1 MKSCN
6 AVNLKS
12 TIRLGDVLNRTN
24 RIATRILV
32 SVLSVL
38 SVVSASAQEA
48 KSNGYLGARLVEN
61 TSGQTV
67 FSWFFPGPMNGSGLS
82 SGAFDVQRPDVL
94 VSIDGTAMNASEAD
108 AYLAERGAGAEV
120 TIIYEP
126 AKQRGT
132 ANIPVEVE
140 TTGKQKSFTVTLDDR
155 DAFVG
160 TIGRPRTIDRE
171 WTRPEG
177 ERLLDP
183 NDSANILGEALAAH
197 GLREE
202 VEKLEG
208 VFKQWLERTDD
219 THMLSRVRAPFL
231 DPFALP
237 ELERDITGEARGIT
251 SDLLPTIRK
260 MIQNNLD
267 LDEPRGSGMIGSGNS
282 GLDPYQAGSMLWMNG
297 TTARF
302 WAEKSL
308 GNLANDADFAHRAL
322 NLLRVPRRTFY
333 IGGDSAKEHIG
344 VINASINVDF
354 DLLLLG
360 VLDKMQPILDA
371 ADADLA
377 PDPQLPLI
385 NPPAG
390 LGVTGRIIAAS
401 DPGTGWIVIGS
412 TDNNTYDMSKIAM
425 VIDPG
430 GNDTYTN
437 SDLAIGNRLIIDL
450 AGNDRYTG
458 NANQS
463 VGGALLGSFIIDD
476 RAGDDRYEGELLGP
490 ASALYGLSI
499 LIDRAGNDIY
509 TGKEWSLGAACYG
522 AALLIDL
529 GGSDVYIGEYL
540 CQGVGGP
547 RGFGAIIDASGN
559 DLYRTNGPQPSA
571 YGTPAVYQSFSQ
583 GMGFGFRNY
592 AAGGVGLIS
601 DLAGNDRYEAG
612 EFAQGGAYYFALGIL
627 HDASGDDLYYG
638 NRYGQ
643 GFGVHQ
649 AHGALADDAGN
660 DTYWSMTAASQGAAW
675 DIGAGLLIDRAG
687 DDTYRCDGLGQ
698 GGASMQA
705 IAMFIDLGGRDH
717 YTAGG
722 GATQGES
729 GGDSYHFAATGAFS
743 FSLLMDLGGA
753 EDVYSRGRANNETTK
768 TGSVNE
774 EKPENS
780 SAWGLVIDR

>member
-1 MKSCN
+1 MKKKDKRMRQ
-6 AVNLKS
+6 L
-12 TIRLGDVLNRTN
+12 
-24 RIATRILV
+24 
-32 SVLSVL
+32 LSVL
-38 SVVSASAQEA
+38 VPLCILCASAVHSQSPKA
-48 KSNGYLGARLVEN
+48 KANGYLGARLVDN
-61 TSGQTV
+61 ASGQTV
-67 FSWFFPGPMNGSGLS
+67 FSWFFPGPMNGNGLS
-82 SGAFDVQRPDVL
+82 SSAFDVQRPDVL
-94 VSIDGTAMNASEAD
+94 VSIDGQTMNASDAD
-108 AYLAERGAGAEV
+108 AYLAGRGAGAEV
-120 TIIYEP
+120 TITYEL

-132 ANIPVEVE
+132 GNIPAEVE
-140 TTGKQKSFTVTLDDR
+140 TTGEQKSFTVTLDDR
-155 DAFVG
+155 DAFIG
-160 TIGRPRTIDRE
+160 TIGRPRKSMGE
-171 WTRPEG
+171 WARPEG

-183 NDSANILGEALAAH
+183 DDTANILGEAIAAH
-197 GLREE
+197 DLREE
-202 VEKLEG
+202 IAKLEG

-237 ELERDITGEARGIT
+237 ELERDITSEARGIT

-267 LDEPRGSGMIGSGNS
+267 LGEPRGGGMGFTGNS
-282 GLDPYQAGSMLWMNG
+282 GLDPYAAGTMLWMQG
-297 TTARF
+297 SQALAWTESA
-302 WAEKSL
+302 L
-308 GNLANDADFAHRAL
+308 GYLANDADFAHRAL

-333 IGGDSAKEHIG
+333 IGGDSAKDHIG
-344 VINASINVDF
+344 VINASANVDF
-354 DLLLLG
+354 DQLLLG
-360 VLDKMQPILDA
+360 ALEAARPILEA
-371 ADADLA
+371 SNNDLA

-385 NPPAG
+385 DPPAG
-390 LGVTGRIIAAS
+390 HGVTGKIIAAS
-401 DPGTGWIVIGS
+401 DPGTGMIVIGS
-412 TDNNTYDMSKIAM
+412 TDDNTYDMSKIAM

-458 NANQS
+458 NANQA

-499 LIDRAGNDIY
+499 LIDRGGNDIY

-547 RGFGAIIDASGN
+547 RGFGAIIDANGN

-649 AHGALADDAGN
+649 AHGVLADDAGN

-705 IAMFIDLGGRDH
+705 IAIFIDLGGRDH

-722 GATQGES
+722 GATQGQS

-768 TGSVNE
+768 TGAVNE
-774 EKPENS
+774 ANPENS

>member
-12 TIRLGDVLNRTN
+12 TIRLGNVLNRTN

-32 SVLSVL
+32 FVF

-94 VSIDGTAMNASEAD
+94 VSIDGQSMRASEAD
-108 AYLAERGAGAEV
+108 AYLAERGAGSEV
-120 TIIYEP
+120 TIVYEL

-132 ANIPVEVE
+132 GNIPAEVE
-140 TTGKQKSFTVTLDDR
+140 TTGEQKSFTVKLDDR

-160 TIGRPRTIDRE
+160 TIGRPRTIARE

-183 NDSANILGEALAAH
+183 NDSANILGEALATH

-251 SDLLPTIRK
+251 SDLLPTIQT
-260 MIQNNLD
+260 MMQQNLD
-267 LDEPRGSGMIGSGNS
+267 LGAPSGGGMGLTGNS
-282 GLDPYQAGSMLWMNG
+282 GLDPYAAGTMLWMQG
-297 TTARF
+297 AQARA
-302 WAEKSL
+302 WTESAL
-308 GNLANDADFAHRAL
+308 GNLANDAEFAHRAL

-333 IGGDSAKEHIG
+333 IGGDSAKEHIS
-344 VINASINVDF
+344 VINASVSVDF

-360 VLDKMQPILDA
+360 LLEKARPILEA
-371 ADADLA
+371 RNEDLT

-412 TDNNTYDMSKIAM
+412 TDDNTYDMSKIAM

-458 NANQS
+458 NANQA

-509 TGKEWSLGAACYG
+509 SGKEWSLGAACYG

-547 RGFGAIIDASGN
+547 RGFGAIIDANGN

-687 DDTYRCDGLGQ
+687 NDTYRCDGLGQ

-753 EDVYSRGRANNETTK
+753 EDVYSRERANNESTK